1 MTHKFSYNEN
11 SNKTIWIDMD
21 NSPHVPFFAPII
33 ESLGELG
40 YRIEISARNYSQ
52 TVQLAELYDLN
63 YVAIG
68 KHQGKNK
75 LLKVIGLIYRAIQ
88 LIPFAL
94 KRKPV
99 IAISHGSRSQM
110 LAAHFLRIPVVLFI
124 DYEYIQTIP
133 FVKPNILFLPQIISN
148 EGLKNIAKQIIH
160 YPGIKENLYVPSFM
174 PNADIIKDLNIDTN
188 KIIVTLRPPAHE
200 AHYHNPESEKLFD
213 DIIRFLTGIE
223 SVQIII
229 LPRDPK
235 QNKSIEEDYKNYI
248 TTKQII
254 IPETVFNGLD
264 LIWYSDLVISGGGTM
279 NREAAALGVPVYS
292 IFKGKIGDVDKYLA
306 ETNKL
311 VFINN
316 IDEFKNKVKIKK
328 RDKKKPS
335 NNISSITLKTIVL
348 SLKNYINSLT
358 SISEKQNIK
367 ANDQKELSIPRKS

>member
-40 YRIEISARNYSQ
+40 YRIAISARNYSQ
-52 TVQLAELYDLN
+52 TVQLAELYDLK

-75 LLKVIGLIYRAIQ
+75 LLKVIGLFYRAIQ

-94 KRKPV
+94 KHKPV
-99 IAISHGSRSQM
+99 IAISHGSRAQM

-133 FVKPNILFLPQIISN
+133 FVKPNILFLPQIISKN
-148 EGLKNIAKQIIH
+148 GLKNIAKEIIP
-160 YPGIKENLYVPSFM
+160 YPGIKENLYVPSYK
-174 PNADIIKDLNIDTN
+174 PNADIIKELNIDAD

-200 AHYHNPESEKLFD
+200 AHYHNPESETLFD
-213 DIIRFLTGIE
+213 DIIKFLTEIE

-235 QNKSIEEDYKNYI
+235 QKRSIEEDYKNYM
-248 TTKQII
+248 TSKQII
-254 IPETVFNGLD
+254 IPVTVFNGLD

-311 VFINN
+311 VLINN
-316 IDEFKNKVKIKK
+316 IDEIKSKIKIKK
-328 RDKKKPS
+328 RNKRKPS
-335 NNISSITLKTIVL
+335 NNINSITLKTIIL
-348 SLKNYINSLT
+348 SLKDYINSLT

-367 ANDQKELSIPRKS
+367 AHDQKELSVPRKS